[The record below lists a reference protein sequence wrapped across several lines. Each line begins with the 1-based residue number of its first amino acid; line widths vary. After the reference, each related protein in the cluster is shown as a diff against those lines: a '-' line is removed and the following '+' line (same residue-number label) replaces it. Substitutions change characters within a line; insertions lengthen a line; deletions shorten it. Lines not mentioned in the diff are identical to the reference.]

1 MLFVAT
7 ILLIVTCIS
16 APVVHDLAMLKI
28 DLGNQPNSDHATVT
42 FGTFG
47 YCINNVNGAG
57 DTCSHSQVGY
67 SPSSV
72 MSSIDGTKFSEYS
85 SSTTTALTKVMVLH
99 PVACALNFI
108 AFMLA
113 LGASVVGSF
122 LAALVALGAFLVTC
136 VVLITDFVLFSI
148 IKSNVNDDGTGAN
161 AMYGAAS
168 WTTLVSALC
177 SLIGTVVVFLTCC
190 SARLHRRR
198 PSNQTG
204 KW

>member
-1 MLFVAT
+1 MGKCCRSLVASYCHLTSPRVYSDSCSRSML
-7 ILLIVTCIS
+7 
-16 APVVHDLAMLKI
+16 
-28 DLGNQPNSDHATVT
+28 
-42 FGTFG
+42 
-47 YCINNVNGAG
+47 
-57 DTCSHSQVGY
+57 GY

-72 MSSIDGTKFSEYS
+72 MASVDGTKFSDYA

-99 PVACALNFI
+99 PVSCALNFI

-113 LGASVVGSF
+113 LGASIVGSF
-122 LAALVALGAFLVTC
+122 LAAAVALLAFLVTC

-148 IKSNVNDDGTGAN
+148 VKSNVNDDGTGAN
-161 AMYGAAS
+161 AYYSAAS

-177 SLIGTVVVFLTCC
+177 SLLGTIIVFLTCC

-198 PSNQTG
+198 PSNSA